1 MAAELNPPDPAGAR
15 EDSGAG
21 LDRGAPRH
29 VSVLGTVPGGNAPLR
44 WIIVIVALL
53 LVALGGT
60 YLLSHLMA
68 SFQRVSNVRPAVD
81 QQPTLPKQSVNPVP
95 PGKAPGDRGGSEG
108 ESSLNVEAVL
118 RLLPRADVNSGAT
131 VFKTCLPCHAAERNA
146 PHKVGPNLWNMVGA
160 RKAGLPLLAIA
171 AGRGRALVVRR
182 AGEISARHAQCNSR
196 HQHGV
201 LRHQGQPAAR
211 RCAGLHAHPRRHARA
226 AAEVMDCAHFDAF
239 NAATSASSSLM
250 RSWNLTMVPATSSA
264 WNICGMCCGQLV
276 SQASTSNRIACSS
289 RA

>member
-160 RKAGLPLLAIA
+160 RKAALPDFRYSQSLRAEGGRWSYAELARYLHDTRNAIPGTSMA
-171 AGRGRALVVRR
+171 FFGIKDSQRLADVLAYMRTRADT
-182 AGEISARHAQCNSR
+182 
-196 HQHGV
+196 
-201 LRHQGQPAAR
+201 PAP
-211 RCAGLHAHPRRHARA
+211 LPK
-226 AAEVMDCAHFDAF
+226 
-239 NAATSASSSLM
+239 
-250 RSWNLTMVPATSSA
+250 
-264 WNICGMCCGQLV
+264 
-276 SQASTSNRIACSS
+276 
-289 RA
+289 